1 MLWSQQPGEEGT
13 VYYRLKGLKNLKNH
27 MNLDPKRPLILT
39 PGTAEY
45 YSRIY
50 QSR

>member
-45 YSRIY
+45 YPRIY